1 MENKISKLRELM
13 KKNFIDTY
21 IITKFDP
28 HQSEYADEYFNSV
41 KFISGFTGS
50 NAIVVITMEK
60 ECLWTDGRYTL
71 QASEQLKNTN
81 FEIFNISNSETED
94 FKEFIFNNTKN
105 TGTVGFDGKTVSFN
119 EINKLKTLIQKKNI
133 KLKSDIDLINEIW
146 ENRPPISSGKFIKH
160 DTNFCGETLLDKLKR
175 VRIKM
180 KNYRAN
186 MYIISSL
193 DDIAWLLNIRSIKKN
208 SSFSFYCYTIITN
221 TDCIIFIDENNDNK
235 DILNE
240 LKNQNIIIKPY
251 SSIEDYLNNLN
262 LDTNHTILID
272 SNKTNYTLYN
282 LISKSQLIFLPYD
295 ITSSL
300 KSIKNTT
307 EIKNIKIANIKY
319 AIALIKTI
327 KYIKE
332 SINDFKMT
340 ELDIEE
346 ILINNA
352 KKDKNYLCQS
362 FNTISAYN
370 ENGAIIHYDVHQN
383 IPKTLKPEGLLLL
396 DSGANYLEGTTDI
409 TRTISLGN
417 VTQEMKDCY
426 TLVLKSHIA
435 LSQVK
440 FLKSTTGSNLDAIA
454 RYNLWQ
460 YGLDYKHGTSHGIGF
475 CLNVHE
481 GPQRI
486 AFKANDTEL
495 EVGMLLSN
503 EPGVYLKDKFGIR
516 LENSI
521 LVKDYMKTESGTF
534 LQFETVSYIP
544 FDRDMLNLNLLD
556 KKEIEWLNN
565 YHKITFELLSPYLSS
580 EEKDWLY
587 IQTKQL

>member
-1 MENKISKLRELM
+1 
-13 KKNFIDTY
+13 
-21 IITKFDP
+21 
-28 HQSEYADEYFNSV
+28 
-41 KFISGFTGS
+41 
-50 NAIVVITMEK
+50 
-60 ECLWTDGRYTL
+60 
-71 QASEQLKNTN
+71 
-81 FEIFNISNSETED
+81 
-94 FKEFIFNNTKN
+94 
-105 TGTVGFDGKTVSFN
+105 
-119 EINKLKTLIQKKNI
+119 
-133 KLKSDIDLINEIW
+133 
-146 ENRPPISSGKFIKH
+146 
-160 DTNFCGETLLDKLKR
+160 
-175 VRIKM
+175 
-180 KNYRAN
+180 
-186 MYIISSL
+186 
-193 DDIAWLLNIRSIKKN
+193 
-208 SSFSFYCYTIITN
+208 
-221 TDCIIFIDENNDNK
+221 
-235 DILNE
+235 
-240 LKNQNIIIKPY
+240 
-251 SSIEDYLNNLN
+251 
-262 LDTNHTILID
+262 
-272 SNKTNYTLYN
+272 
-282 LISKSQLIFLPYD
+282 
-295 ITSSL
+295 
-300 KSIKNTT
+300 
-307 EIKNIKIANIKY
+307 
-319 AIALIKTI
+319 
-327 KYIKE
+327 
-332 SINDFKMT
+332 MT
-340 ELDIEE
+340 ELDVEE

-352 KKDKNYLCQS
+352 KKDENYLCQS

-440 FLKSTTGSNLDAIA
+440 FLKSSTGSNLDAIA

-580 EEKDWLY
+580 EEKLSL
-587 IQTKQL
+587 IML